1 MQSETAGCEKAVKQA
16 KHLLQ
21 AERNMDMKHKAESF
35 LEKQQK
41 TEHKAEEGAGLAQ
54 YLINL

>member
-1 MQSETAGCEKAVKQA
+1 MQLETAGYEKTVKQA

-21 AERNMDMKHKAESF
+21 AESNMDMKHKEESF

-41 TEHKAEEGAGLAQ
+41 TAHKAEGAGLAQ

>member
-1 MQSETAGCEKAVKQA
+1 MQLETAEYEKTVKQA

-21 AERNMDMKHKAESF
+21 AESNMDMKHKEESF

-41 TEHKAEEGAGLAQ
+41 TAHKAEGAGLAQ

>member
-1 MQSETAGCEKAVKQA
+1 MQLETAGYEKAVKQA

-21 AERNMDMKHKAESF
+21 AERNMDMKHKEESF

-41 TEHKAEEGAGLAQ
+41 TEHKAEKVLG
-54 YLINL
+54 